1 MSIKTSIV
9 GLPASTYATEGQS
22 PVKIWQDKAQLTSV
36 CDSNSYRLRD
46 FLERWQNITCYA
58 TLQEMMSLESPDILN
73 VQAWPE
79 ARMNL
84 LEALGKRLPK
94 VLMIESPWA
103 FDKHDALRLVSACLE
118 KGPELVIPYP
128 GRLCPRLREA
138 ALAVQNGILGPITA
152 AHITYSPA
160 SSMSASDAVDLARQF
175 LGEAHSVQAFADRT
189 WKGFDAQLSG
199 RLLFGREM
207 DVVISPSAASSSRL
221 DAIFEGALGTL
232 RIYNGG
238 RDILIHLAG
247 GDGHLEEIKLPFSE
261 PVHSTMEAAIN
272 LAIELAQG
280 ECDNPCDGENAL
292 KTLAVVQA
300 LQMSHTKDGALVCLL
315 RDDSPHF
322 FSAASAWMG

>member
-1 MSIKTSIV
+1 MSVKISIV
-9 GLPASTYATEGQS
+9 GLPAMAYATEGQS
-22 PVKIWQDKAQLTSV
+22 PVRIWQDNAQLTSV
-36 CDSNSYRLRD
+36 CDGNAYRLRD

-58 TLQEMMSLESPDILN
+58 TLQEMLHLDTPDIIH

-79 ARMNL
+79 ARMHL
-84 LEALGKRLPK
+84 LAAMGKSLPK

-103 FDKHDALRLVSACLE
+103 FDRRDALRLVNACLE
-118 KGPELVIPYP
+118 KGPELVVPYP

-160 SSMSASDAVDLARQF
+160 SGVSASDAVDLARQF

-207 DVVISPSAASSSRL
+207 DVVISPSAASNSRL
-221 DAIFEGALGTL
+221 DAIFEGMLGTL

-238 RDILIHLAG
+238 RDILIHLEG

-261 PVHSTMEAAIN
+261 PVCSAKAAAIA
-272 LAIELAQG
+272 LAIELAEG
-280 ECDNPCDGENAL
+280 KCHNPCDGENAL
-292 KTLAVVQA
+292 KTLAIVQA
-300 LQMSHTKDGALVCLL
+300 LQMSHTKDGELVSLFKN
-315 RDDSPHF
+315 DSDRF
-322 FSAASAWMG
+322 FETTSAWMA